1 MIKWLKSLFGI
12 KSKVDPEEQKK
23 RIDKFVKQQTDEV
36 HKAIE
41 ENKRIQRDKQT

>member
-23 RIDKFVKQQTDEV
+23 RIDEFIKQQRDEV

-41 ENKRIQRDKQT
+41 ENKRILRDK